1 MLKFPQW
8 SSLGMANNGL
18 LYKLNFWF
26 YGAILKVRKLS
37 SRWKHDTPNKAQ
49 FTLYILMVSTRQWYL
64 FNKHIDCW
72 LPHWCSQ
79 FGKSPCP
86 EISCQS
92 LVSEDFRGSFFLCC
106 AIFLIITP
114 CWYCQL
120 RGLFTKPIALIQIL
134 YFVKW
139 RGVAW
144 LTLVEGFMKKR
155 FVLPTIPVIIGTI
168 VSILDQCF
176 CTASPMCS
184 PPHHHLLP
192 HQSSLPG
199 EY

>member
-49 FTLYILMVSTRQWYL
+49 FTLNILMVNTKQSDTCLTNTLALGCFTDAANLESHLVQKL
-64 FNKHIDCW
+64 AVKASS
-72 LPHWCSQ
+72 L
-79 FGKSPCP
+79 K
-86 EISCQS
+86 IS
-92 LVSEDFRGSFFLCC
+92 VAVFPC

-120 RGLFTKPIALIQIL
+120 KGYLISFIQIV
-134 YFVKW
+134 YFVEW
-139 RGVAW
+139 GGVAW

-168 VSILDQCF
+168 VTILDQCF

-192 HQSSLPG
+192 H
-199 EY
+199 